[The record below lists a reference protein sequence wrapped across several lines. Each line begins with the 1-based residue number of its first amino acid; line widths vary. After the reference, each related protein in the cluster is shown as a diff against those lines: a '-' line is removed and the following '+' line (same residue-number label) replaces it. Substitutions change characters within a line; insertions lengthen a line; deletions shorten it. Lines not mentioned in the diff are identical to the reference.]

1 MESEDAIMAEVRRLA
16 ATKTVVLVS
25 HRLATAAQADRIWVM
40 EDGRLVEDG
49 THDELVAA
57 SGSYARLWDAQRSL
71 ETFGGEAA

>member
-1 MESEDAIMAEVRRLA
+1 M
-16 ATKTVVLVS
+16 S

-40 EDGRLVEDG
+40 EGGRLVEDG

-57 SGSYARLWDAQRSL
+57 SGPYARLWGAQRPL